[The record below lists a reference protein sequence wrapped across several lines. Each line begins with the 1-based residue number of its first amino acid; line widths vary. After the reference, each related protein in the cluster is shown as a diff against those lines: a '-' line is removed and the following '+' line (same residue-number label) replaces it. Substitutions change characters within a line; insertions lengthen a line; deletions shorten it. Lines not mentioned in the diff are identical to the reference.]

1 MGMGGGGGGS
11 SGKVEYPAYLQTA
24 HGALINS
31 GGTDTP
37 ANSIVDAINAAY
49 GNSPYIGINAYDP
62 TTTLAT
68 AEVPVTTLSG
78 LSLTTALS
86 DALAEIPL
94 VAAVVDPLV
103 TDMTLKITPAVA
115 AYSAMVD
122 NEVQTK
128 VLPKFRRGMQDINA
142 VQTSSYVIG
151 EALIMAEET
160 RDIAKFAADLELRAY
175 DKRND
180 MIVQVSDHI
189 LRSVQT
195 NLTFHQTIAHVA
207 TEFARIKITAFKEQV
222 EADAELDEKDAEWDL
237 KLFQYGGNLIASI
250 AGAAATVNK
259 KPNQFMSA
267 LGGVMSG
274 VAAGASI
281 GGPVGAGIGGILG
294 GIAGIFG

>member
-24 HGALINS
+24 HGRLIDS
-31 GGTDTP
+31 GGTDSP
-37 ANSIVDAINAAY
+37 SNSVVDAINAAY

-62 TTTLAT
+62 TTTLTT
-68 AEVPVTTLSG
+68 AEVPVTTLRN
-78 LSLTTALS
+78 LNLTTALA
-86 DALAEIPL
+86 DALTEIPL
-94 VAAVVDPLV
+94 IAAVVDPLV
-103 TDMTLKITPAVA
+103 TDLTAKITPVVT
-115 AYSAMVD
+115 AYTAMVD

-151 EALIMAEET
+151 EALILAEET

-180 MIVQVSDHI
+180 MIVQLSDYV
-189 LRSVQT
+189 LKSVQT
-195 NLTFHQTIAHVA
+195 NLTFHQTIAHISA
-207 TEFARIKITAFKEQV
+207 EFARIKITAFKEQV

-274 VAAGASI
+274 VAAGAAMGGAPGAAI
-281 GGPVGAGIGGILG
+281 GGVLG
-294 GIAGIFG
+294 GIAGLFG